1 MRSKNKEIRDHH
13 AKMYIDA
20 VFGDTLKQEG
30 FISPDDKSFSW
41 FRVVNNELVH
51 AVYFHATWPYLPLMG
66 LKIESQVFPLFCKPY
81 YYSTIYSGCSNRH
94 IGYRVMSIEDL
105 PDENGHR
112 CMAPYSSEIQVM
124 ACTSG
129 KHGLYTLETK
139 VLPWFQR
146 AMTAA
151 DYYRLAAGEYPDS
164 SIMFAEFLLPEISAL
179 CVLQEDTE
187 KYAFYSERIELE
199 LLRYRDE
206 LIRDNLIAAKMV
218 MDGGDR
224 DAFLARL
231 EMQKQKNIK
240 WLKKMGILV

>member
-30 FISPDDKSFSW
+30 FINPDGKSISW
-41 FRVVNNELVH
+41 YRVVNNELVH
-51 AVYFHATWPYLPLMG
+51 AVYFHATWPELPLMG
-66 LKIESQVFPLFCKPY
+66 LMIESKVFPLFCKPY
-81 YYSTIYSGCSNRH
+81 YYSTIYSGFSNRH
-94 IGYRVMSIEDL
+94 FGYRVMSIKDL
-105 PDENGHR
+105 PDENGHT

-129 KHGLYTLETK
+129 KHGLYTLETDI
-139 VLPWFQR
+139 LPWFQK

-151 DYYRLAAGEYPDS
+151 DYYHLAAKEYTDP
-164 SIMFAEFLLPEISAL
+164 SIMFSDFLLSAISAL

-187 KYAFYSERIELE
+187 KYAFYSKRLE
-199 LLRYRDE
+199 TEIPQWSEEYRDH
-206 LIRDNLIAAKMV
+206 LIAAKAV

-240 WLKKMGILV
+240 WLKKMGILA

>member
-1 MRSKNKEIRDHH
+1 MRSKNKAIRDYH

-30 FISPDDKSFSW
+30 FINPDGKSISW
-41 FRVVNNELVH
+41 YRVVNNELVH
-51 AVYFHATWPYLPLMG
+51 AVYFHATWPDLPLMG
-66 LKIESQVFPLFCKPY
+66 LMIESQVFPLFCKPY
-81 YYSTIYSGCSNRH
+81 YYSTIYSGFSNRH
-94 IGYRVMSIEDL
+94 FGYRVMSIEDL
-105 PDENGHR
+105 PDENGHT

-129 KHGLYTLETK
+129 KHGLYTLETNI
-139 VLPWFQR
+139 LPWFQK

-151 DYYRLAAGEYPDS
+151 DYYRLAAEEYPNP
-164 SIMFAEFLLPEISAL
+164 SIMFATSLLPYISAL
-179 CVLQEDTE
+179 SVLLEDAE

-199 LLRYRDE
+199 LPKYWNELTRD
-206 LIRDNLIAAKMV
+206 LLTAAKAV

-240 WLKKMGILV
+240 WLKKMGIPV